1 VALSQQQRGFRVA
14 DGQLHRQR
22 GQHHRRRHDHDPST
36 IADESGSVRLYG
48 IDCPER
54 RQPYATVARKFAG
67 DLAFGK
73 TVAVRVR
80 DVDRYGRVVGEVIR

>member
-1 VALSQQQRGFRVA
+1 M
-14 DGQLHRQR
+14 
-22 GQHHRRRHDHDPST
+22 
-36 IADESGSVRLYG
+36 YG